1 MESITGYYPGAV
13 SNLLVK
19 KGSNTATDGKDRKR
33 KKENESRKNES
44 VTLFKKRIN
53 KSQCFQLPTGEK
65 KLQPKSVG
73 LNGTDDLTSGSS
85 LRESS
90 SCEMKMKKEV
100 TMEENI
106 RTVFVGNAPLSSTR
120 KGIKKLFSQFGVVES
135 VRLHYIASNEKITKK
150 RNIPSDVRSLTFYVK
165 FKDAKSTEAALALNG
180 EKYDGNLLRVD
191 SCCTKRK
198 YSSRT
203 TVFVGNLP
211 YDVSENELIA
221 HFETSGNVSFVR
233 IVRDSKTGSG
243 KGFAFVAFKESEA
256 VQFALQLDGSIF
268 KRRRLRVKR
277 VQKKNKVGYT
287 AAQIRSETY
296 QHSVRAVSTQRT
308 RHMPFDR
315 SIKSISKKKVRKGG
329 KRKVKNSIM
338 T

>member
-1 MESITGYYPGAV
+1 MGSITDYYPGAI

-19 KGSNTATDGKDRKR
+19 KESNIANDGEGRKR
-33 KKENESRKNES
+33 KKETESRNNES
-44 VTLFKKRIN
+44 VALFKKRIN
-53 KSQCFQLPTGEK
+53 KSQYFGLPTGEK

-73 LNGTDDLTSGSS
+73 LNGTEDLTSGSS
-85 LRESS
+85 FQESS

-106 RTVFVGNAPLSSTR
+106 RTIFVGNAPLSSTR

-135 VRLHYIASNEKITKK
+135 VRLHCIVSNEKITKK

-191 SCCTKRK
+191 SCCIKRK

-221 HFETSGNVSFVR
+221 HFETSGNVSFAR

-268 KRRRLRVKR
+268 KKRRLRVKR
-277 VQKKNKVGYT
+277 VQKKNK
-287 AAQIRSETY
+287 IRSETY
-296 QHSVRAVSTQRT
+296 QHSRRTVSTQLN

-315 SIKSISKKKVRKGG
+315 SIKSTSKKKVRKGG